1 MAFEAEE
8 VLQNLLV
15 QAPDLLAGVTEGGTS
30 PRRWMLVKREKGVPD
45 AEDGADRWSLDHLF
59 LDQDAVPTLVEVKRA
74 SDERSRRKVVAQM
87 LNYAANAIRF
97 WSISSI
103 REAFAQ
109 TAESEGQDPDQRLKT
124 LIGDADPEE
133 FWKRVETN
141 LRDGRIRMIF
151 VADEIAPELQRI
163 IEFLNEQMRSATMAA
178 VEIRHFRADGTR
190 LLVPR
195 VVGQTARA
203 QAAKSA
209 GASTTLPPISESEWL
224 QKLAERSPE
233 FPKIAQDLI
242 ARFRTL
248 PLETGLASKQA
259 ALYIRVINRGT
270 WRYPFSIWSN
280 GSLSVNFM
288 WLLSS
293 EPFAD
298 ESARREVL
306 NRLNA
311 VPGLKLTNQN
321 IAGLPMIS
329 LSQFKDG
336 TIMTGF
342 KDVARWVVERLHAG

>member
-87 LNYAANAIRF
+87 LDYAANAIRF

-103 REAFAQ
+103 REAFVQ
-109 TAESEGQDPDQRLKT
+109 TAEAEGQDPDQRLKA
-124 LIGDADPEE
+124 LIDDADPEE

-178 VEIRHFRADGTR
+178 VEVRHFGADGTR

-203 QAAKSA
+203 QAVKAA
-209 GASTTLPPISESEWL
+209 GSQWRAISESEWIER
-224 QKLAERSPE
+224 LAKRDPDRA
-233 FPKIAQDLI
+233 KIARELLDW
-242 ARFRTL
+242 FRTL
-248 PLETGLASKQA
+248 PAEIDVSGTQSTLH
-259 ALYIRVINRGT
+259 IRVMSQGA
-270 WRYPFSIWSN
+270 WRYPFSIWHT
-280 GSLSVNFM
+280 GTLSVNFI

-293 EPFAD
+293 GRFAD
-298 ESARREVL
+298 ESARREFL
-306 NRLNA
+306 ERLN
-311 VPGLKLTNQN
+311 VIPGLVLSTQN
-321 IAGLPMIS
+321 ISGQPSIRLE
-329 LSQFKDG
+329 QFKS
-336 TIMTGF
+336 TETLTGF
-342 KDVARWVVERLHAG
+342 KEVARWAVERLHHTG